1 MNFDLVVIIDCG
13 GIAGRNGDS
22 FSGDAE
28 QGEEVPLF
36 LVFLTPF
43 RSLRF
48 LFKDA
53 QHSLSL
59 YCL

>member
-43 RSLRF
+43 RSL
-48 LFKDA
+48 
-53 QHSLSL
+53 
-59 YCL
+59 